1 MFSSYFKLTQTV
13 KSKPPTANQN
23 RVVKK
28 QVKQTVNQREQT
40 RKMANRNE
48 NKKDKKVYP
57 DHHKIFIGNLRRF
70 ITGEQIR
77 EHFEQFGS
85 VADVNIIDSKKRT
98 NFGFVT
104 FKSAESVI
112 SVLDDLVSSI

>member
-1 MFSSYFKLTQTV
+1 ML
-13 KSKPPTANQN
+13 PTASRN
-23 RVVKK
+23 RAVRK
-28 QVKQTVNQREQT
+28 QVKQTVNKHDQT

-70 ITGEQIR
+70 ITGDQIR
-77 EHFEQFGS
+77 DHFEQFGK
-85 VADVNIIDSKKRT
+85 VADVNVIDSKKRT